1 MGIFQ
6 ILLSKFDQL
15 LQHVIEA
22 LCWPVFAL
30 LSETGSLSID
40 RTVHWSL
47 NQLHTI
53 RAQITQK
60 WEIKAESMLIYTY
73 YELIYELKINSFYL
87 SYHNCTQFKVRWLL
101 KHDAKII
108 CDKYGKSP
116 INDAAENE
124 QWEVM
129 LNEISLFKGN

>member
-60 WEIKAESMLIYTY
+60 REIKAESM
-73 YELIYELKINSFYL
+73 F
-87 SYHNCTQFKVRWLL
+87 
-101 KHDAKII
+101 
-108 CDKYGKSP
+108 
-116 INDAAENE
+116 
-124 QWEVM
+124 
-129 LNEISLFKGN
+129 ISNFGNVY